1 MTMDEFLQKIKDE
14 EKDLNQ
20 NGTKLTSLI
29 QNMKIHE
36 KIGKDNKLI
45 LKEKE
50 KNNEAK
56 SKYSK
61 FGKSL
66 YSAPLINEFIYK
78 DGKKGDPFENLNRY
92 IK

>member
-56 SKYSK
+56 SNYSK